1 MFVRT
6 LSLALGALAS
16 TVVAGAVV
24 ATPASAETLAQGR
37 VVAGGG
43 VVVRSLP
50 TTASENFGVYAKGER
65 VTLLCKLRG
74 STVDGNAVWY
84 RTPSEGSTW
93 VSARYVANVGPAPA
107 YCGSSARYTGRTT
120 ATVTKREAPT
130 TRTAAHGT
138 VAKGLKVSV
147 ICKWEGDTVAG
158 NAIWYHL
165 TDGRWISARY
175 VTNVGKAPELCL

>member
-1 MFVRT
+1 MLVRPI
-6 LSLALGALAS
+6 SLVLGALAS
-16 TVVAGAVV
+16 TMVAGAAV

-37 VVAGGG
+37 VVARGG
-43 VVVRSLP
+43 VIARSLP
-50 TTASENFGVYAKGER
+50 TTASTDFGTYAEGER

-74 STVDGNAVWY
+74 STVGGNSLWY

-93 VSARYVANVGPAPA
+93 VSARYVENIGAPPA

-120 ATVTKREAPT
+120 ATLTRREAPT

-138 VAKGLKVSV
+138 VASGAEITI

-158 NAIWYHL
+158 NSLWYHL
-165 TDGRWISARY
+165 TDGRWVAARY
-175 VTNVGKAPELCL
+175 VANVGAAPELCL